1 MIAMPAMRAAA
12 SIAAPLTLAALALSL
27 CLGCGSSS
35 SSPTTYPPWPDGGIP
50 DPGPGNQVN
59 VAFASVPP
67 NDTPDTATPLGTSTT
82 GDVVVWITGNAIGGP
97 GNASNYFVFRS
108 GPTAGQFSFD
118 GCFGLPITGMTG
130 GLWKVV
136 DATQQLPAVVTWK
149 STGDGD
155 AGMGCLSNEVAS
167 LEPNTGYLF
176 GLTATGGAGEYAL

>member
-1 MIAMPAMRAAA
+1 MRAAC
-12 SIAAPLTLAALALSL
+12 SIAAPLALGLSL
-27 CLGCGSSS
+27 GIVGCGSSS
-35 SSPTTYPPWPDGGIP
+35 SSSQTTYPSWPDGGIP
-50 DPGPGNQVN
+50 DPGPGSQVN

-82 GDVVVWITGNAIGGP
+82 ADVVVWITGNAIGGP

-130 GLWKVV
+130 GLWKVL
-136 DATQQLPAVVTWK
+136 DAKQQLPPVATWK

-155 AGMGCLSNEVAS
+155 AGMGCLSNAVAA
-167 LEPNTGYLF
+167 LEPSTGYLF